1 MFQWLFNWILDG
13 LKHSP
18 EILLF
23 LSLSLGYLIG
33 GIRIGK
39 FQLGGVAGSLL
50 VAVALSVFGVTV
62 DAGVKAVLFALFI
75 YAVGFESGP
84 QFFRSLGVKTLREI
98 FLALF
103 IAVAG
108 LITVVVLAKVFH
120 LDKGL
125 AAGLAA
131 GGLTQSAIM
140 GTASDALTQLG
151 VSPEELSRLQGN
163 VTIGYA
169 VTYIFGSLGAIII
182 CVNILPKIMGRD
194 IGDDA
199 IKAQAE
205 QLHGSLLLGANQNF
219 ALSDISGRLYRVTN
233 KINQSVSDIEKTVNG
248 ISIERIKRGNKI
260 LEASPDTLI
269 KAKDI
274 ILVVGHRDSMI
285 QANDLLGSEVD
296 SASGMDV
303 VMNTQDVE
311 MRNSRYVGQSLSQVL
326 SSDEVMQLK
335 HGIYLVAIHR
345 DGQTLPLNNDFHF
358 KLGDVITIYGTDSDL
373 RRVIDKIGAP
383 ITKSEK
389 TDWIFHGL
397 GLVVGLIIGLI
408 VIRVSD
414 IPITLGAGGGALL
427 SGLLFGWFRS
437 LHQTIGNIP
446 TGAVQLL
453 KDFGLAGFVAVVGL
467 SSGLQA
473 INTIREQGLS
483 LFLIGVAVTV
493 LPMLLAIYFGKYI
506 LGYKN
511 AAVFAGALAG
521 ARSANPAFGEVLNKA
536 GNSTPTNSFAI
547 TYALANVFLT
557 LLGPLVVAFV

>member
-1 MFQWLFNWILDG
+1 MLHWLSNWIMEG
-13 LKHSP
+13 IKHSP

-33 GIRIGK
+33 GIRVGK

-50 VAVALSVFGVTV
+50 VAVALSVFGVTI
-62 DAGVKAVLFALFI
+62 DAGVKAILFALFI
-75 YAVGFESGP
+75 YAVGYESGP

-108 LITVVVLAKVFH
+108 LMTVIVLAKLFH

-151 VSPEELSRLQGN
+151 LSGDELRRLQAN

-169 VTYIFGSLGAIII
+169 VTYIFGSLGAIIV
-182 CVNILPKIMGRD
+182 CVNILPKIMGKD
-194 IGDDA
+194 IRDDA
-199 IKAQAE
+199 MQAQAE
-205 QLHGSLLLGANQNF
+205 QLHGSIILGNNQNF
-219 ALSDISGRLYRVTN
+219 ALSEISGRLYRITHQ
-233 KINQSVSDIEKTVNG
+233 INQTISQIEYAING
-248 ISIERIKRGNKI
+248 ISVERIKRNNKI
-260 LEASPDTLI
+260 IEATPDTTLKI
-269 KAKDI
+269 NDI
-274 ILVVGHRDSMI
+274 ILIVGHRNAIIHAAD
-285 QANDLLGSEVD
+285 QLGTEISTTN
-296 SASGMDV
+296 GMDII
-303 VMNTQDVE
+303 MNTQDVE
-311 MRNSRYVGQSLSQVL
+311 MRNSHYVGKSLTQIL
-326 SSDEVMQLK
+326 SSDEVMKLK
-335 HGIYLVAIHR
+335 HGIYLIAIHR
-345 DGQTLPLNNDFHF
+345 DGQPLPLNSDVQL
-358 KLGDVITIYGTDSDL
+358 KLGDVVTIYGSDSDL
-373 RRVIDKIGAP
+373 KRVIDKIGAP

-397 GLVVGLIIGLI
+397 GVVVGLVIGLI
-408 VIRVSD
+408 VIRIAN

-427 SGLLFGWFRS
+427 SGLLFGWYRS
-437 LHQTIGNIP
+437 RHQTRGNIP

-453 KDFGLAGFVAVVGL
+453 KDFGLAGFVVVVGL
-467 SSGLQA
+467 SSGLEA
-473 INTIREQGLS
+473 INTIREQGIS
-483 LFLIGVAVTV
+483 LFLIGIVVTL
-493 LPMLLAIYFGKYI
+493 LPMILAIYFGKYI

-511 AAVFAGALAG
+511 SAIFAGALSG

-536 GNSTPTNSFAI
+536 GNASPTNSFAI

-557 LLGPLVVAFV
+557 LLGPLVIAFA

>member
-50 VAVALSVFGVTV
+50 VAVGLSVFGVTV

-274 ILVVGHRDSMI
+274 ILVVGHRDAMI

-483 LFLIGVAVTV
+483 LFLIGVVVTV

>member
-1 MFQWLFNWILDG
+1 MFQWLSNWILDG

-108 LITVVVLAKVFH
+108 FVTVVVLAKLFN

-151 VSPEELSRLQGN
+151 LSPEELSRLQSN

-169 VTYIFGSLGAIII
+169 VTYIFGSLGAIIV
-182 CVNILPKIMGRD
+182 CVNILPKIMGRE
-194 IGDDA
+194 INDDA
-199 IKAQAE
+199 IKAEAE
-205 QLHGSLLLGANQNF
+205 QLHGSLLLGSGQNF
-219 ALSDISGRLYRVTN
+219 ALSDVTGRLYRITN
-233 KINQSVSDIEKTVNG
+233 KVNQTVESLEKVING
-248 ISIERIKRGNKI
+248 ISIERIKRGNRI
-260 LEASPDTLI
+260 IEAAPETLL

-274 ILVVGHRDSMI
+274 ILVVGHRDAMI
-285 QANDLLGSEVD
+285 AATDLLGEEVN
-296 SASGMDV
+296 SAQGMDV

-311 MRNSRYVGQSLSQVL
+311 MRNTRYVGQNLTQVL
-326 SSDEVMQLK
+326 SSDEVMKLK
-335 HGIYLVAIHR
+335 HGIYLIAVHR
-345 DGQTLPLNNDFHF
+345 DGQPLPLNNDMVF
-358 KLGDVITIYGTDSDL
+358 KLGDVITIYGTDGDL
-373 RRVIDKIGAP
+373 RRVVDRIGAP

-408 VIRVSD
+408 VIQLEQCNYLK
-414 IPITLGAGGGALL
+414 TL
-427 SGLLFGWFRS
+427 
-437 LHQTIGNIP
+437 
-446 TGAVQLL
+446 V
-453 KDFGLAGFVAVVGL
+453 
-467 SSGLQA
+467 
-473 INTIREQGLS
+473 
-483 LFLIGVAVTV
+483 
-493 LPMLLAIYFGKYI
+493 
-506 LGYKN
+506 
-511 AAVFAGALAG
+511 
-521 ARSANPAFGEVLNKA
+521 
-536 GNSTPTNSFAI
+536 
-547 TYALANVFLT
+547 
-557 LLGPLVVAFV
+557 

>member
-1 MFQWLFNWILDG
+1 MFQWLSNWILDG

-108 LITVVVLAKVFH
+108 FVTVVVLAKLFN

-151 VSPEELSRLQGN
+151 LSPEELSRLQGN

-169 VTYIFGSLGAIII
+169 VTYIFGSLGAIIV
-182 CVNILPKIMGRD
+182 CVNILPKIMGRE
-194 IGDDA
+194 INDDA
-199 IKAQAE
+199 IKAEAE
-205 QLHGSLLLGANQNF
+205 QLHGSLLLGNGQNF
-219 ALSDISGRLYRVTN
+219 ALSDVTGRLYRITN
-233 KINQSVSDIEKTVNG
+233 KVNQTVESLEKVING
-248 ISIERIKRGNKI
+248 ISIERIKRGNRI
-260 LEASPDTLI
+260 IEAAPETLL

-274 ILVVGHRDSMI
+274 ILVVGHRDAMI
-285 QANDLLGSEVD
+285 AAADLLGEEVN
-296 SASGMDV
+296 SAQGMDV

-311 MRNSRYVGQSLSQVL
+311 MRNTRYVGQNLTQVL
-326 SSDEVMQLK
+326 SSDEVMKLK
-335 HGIYLVAIHR
+335 HGIYLIAVHR
-345 DGQTLPLNNDFHF
+345 DGQPLPLNNDMVF
-358 KLGDVITIYGTDSDL
+358 KLGDVITIYGTDGDL
-373 RRVIDKIGAP
+373 RRVVDRIGAP

-427 SGLLFGWFRS
+427 SGLLFGWYRS
-437 LHQTIGNIP
+437 MHQTVGNIP

-473 INTIREQGLS
+473 INTIKDQGLS
-483 LFLIGVAVTV
+483 LFLIGVVVTL
-493 LPMLLAIYFGKYI
+493 LPMLLGIYFGKYV

-511 AAVFAGALAG
+511 SAVFAGALAG
-521 ARSANPAFGEVLNKA
+521 SRSANPAFGEVLNKA

>member
-1 MFQWLFNWILDG
+1 MFQWLSNWILDG

-108 LITVVVLAKVFH
+108 FVTVVVLAKLFN

-151 VSPEELSRLQGN
+151 LSPEELSRLQGN

-169 VTYIFGSLGAIII
+169 VTYIFGSLGAIIV
-182 CVNILPKIMGRD
+182 CVNILPKIMGRE
-194 IGDDA
+194 INDDA
-199 IKAQAE
+199 IQAEAE
-205 QLHGSLLLGANQNF
+205 QLHGSLLLGNGQNF
-219 ALSDISGRLYRVTN
+219 ALSDVTGRLYRITN
-233 KINQSVSDIEKTVNG
+233 KVNQTVESLEKVING
-248 ISIERIKRGNKI
+248 ISIERIKRGNRI
-260 LEASPDTLI
+260 IEAAPETLL

-274 ILVVGHRDSMI
+274 ILVVGHRDAMI
-285 QANDLLGSEVD
+285 AAADLLGEEVN
-296 SASGMDV
+296 SAQGMDV

-311 MRNSRYVGQSLSQVL
+311 MRNTRYVGQNLTQVL
-326 SSDEVMQLK
+326 SSDEVMKLK
-335 HGIYLVAIHR
+335 HGIYLIAVHR
-345 DGQTLPLNNDFHF
+345 DGQPLPLNNDMVF
-358 KLGDVITIYGTDSDL
+358 KLGDVITIYGTDGDL
-373 RRVIDKIGAP
+373 RRVVDRIGAP

-397 GLVVGLIIGLI
+397 GLVLGLIIGLI

-427 SGLLFGWFRS
+427 SGLLFGWYRS
-437 LHQTIGNIP
+437 LHQTVGNIP

-473 INTIREQGLS
+473 INTIKDQGLS
-483 LFLIGVAVTV
+483 LFLIGVVVTL
-493 LPMLLAIYFGKYI
+493 LPMLLGIYFGKYV

-511 AAVFAGALAG
+511 SAVFAGALAG
-521 ARSANPAFGEVLNKA
+521 SRSANPAFGEVLNKA

>member
-1 MFQWLFNWILDG
+1 MFQWLSNWILDG

-33 GIRIGK
+33 SIRIGK

-50 VAVALSVFGVTV
+50 VAVALSVFSVTV
-62 DAGVKAVLFALFI
+62 DSGVKAVLFALFI

-103 IAVAG
+103 IAIIGFV
-108 LITVVVLAKVFH
+108 TVVVLAKVFN

-140 GTASDALTQLG
+140 GTASDALSQLG
-151 VSPEELSRLQGN
+151 LSAEELRRLQGN

-169 VTYIFGSLGAIII
+169 VTYIFGSLGAIIV

-194 IGDDA
+194 ISDDA
-199 IKAQAE
+199 IKAQSE
-205 QLHGSLLLGANQNF
+205 QLNGSLLLGANQNF
-219 ALSDISGRLYRVTN
+219 ALSDISGRLYHVTN
-233 KINQSVSDIEKTVNG
+233 KINQSVSDIEKMVNG
-248 ISIERIKRGNKI
+248 ISIERIKRDNKI
-260 LEASPDTLI
+260 LEATPDVLI
-269 KAKDI
+269 KEKDI
-274 ILVVGHRDSMI
+274 ILVVGHRDAMI
-285 QANDLLGSEVD
+285 QANDLLGTEVN

-303 VMNTQDVE
+303 IMNTQDVE
-311 MRNSRYVGQSLSQVL
+311 MRNSRYVGENLMQVL
-326 SSDEVMQLK
+326 SSDEVMKLK

-345 DGQTLPLNNDFHF
+345 DGQPLPLNNDIVL
-358 KLGDVITIYGTDSDL
+358 KLGDVITIYGADSDL

-408 VIRVSD
+408 VIHVSH

-427 SGLLFGWFRS
+427 SGLLFGWYRA
-437 LHQTIGNIP
+437 LHQTYGNIP
-446 TGAVQLL
+446 SGALQLL

-473 INTIREQGLS
+473 IDTIKEQGIS
-483 LFLIGVAVTV
+483 LFLIGVIVTL

-521 ARSANPAFGEVLNKA
+521 SRSANPAFGEVLNKA
-536 GNSTPTNSFAI
+536 GNSIPTNSFAI

-557 LLGPLVVAFV
+557 LLGPFVVAFV

>member
-1 MFQWLFNWILDG
+1 MFQWLSNWILDG

-33 GIRIGK
+33 SIRIGK

-62 DAGVKAVLFALFI
+62 DSGVKAVLFALFI

-103 IAVAG
+103 IAIIGFV
-108 LITVVVLAKVFH
+108 TVVVLAKVFN

-140 GTASDALTQLG
+140 GTASDALSQLG
-151 VSPEELSRLQGN
+151 LSAEELRRLQGN

-169 VTYIFGSLGAIII
+169 VTYIFGSLGAIIV

-194 IGDDA
+194 ISDDA
-199 IKAQAE
+199 IKAQSE
-205 QLHGSLLLGANQNF
+205 QLNGSLLLGANQNF
-219 ALSDISGRLYRVTN
+219 ALSDISGRLYHVTN
-233 KINQSVSDIEKTVNG
+233 KINQSVSDIEKMVNG
-248 ISIERIKRGNKI
+248 ISIERIKRDNKI
-260 LEASPDTLI
+260 LEATPDVLI
-269 KAKDI
+269 KEKDI
-274 ILVVGHRDSMI
+274 ILVVGHRDAMI
-285 QANDLLGSEVD
+285 QANDLLGTEVN

-303 VMNTQDVE
+303 IMNTQDVE
-311 MRNSRYVGQSLSQVL
+311 MRNSRYVGENLMQVL
-326 SSDEVMQLK
+326 SSDEVMKLK

-345 DGQTLPLNNDFHF
+345 DGQPLQLNNDIVL
-358 KLGDVITIYGTDSDL
+358 KLGDVITIYGADSDL

-408 VIRVSD
+408 VIHVSH

-427 SGLLFGWFRS
+427 SGLLFGWYRA
-437 LHQTIGNIP
+437 LHQTYGNIP
-446 TGAVQLL
+446 SGALQLL

-473 INTIREQGLS
+473 IDTIKEQGIS
-483 LFLIGVAVTV
+483 LFLIGVIVTL

-521 ARSANPAFGEVLNKA
+521 SRSANPAFGEVLNKA
-536 GNSTPTNSFAI
+536 GNSIPTNSFAI

-557 LLGPLVVAFV
+557 LLGPFVVAFV

>member
-1 MFQWLFNWILDG
+1 MFQWLSNWILDG

-108 LITVVVLAKVFH
+108 FVTVVVLAKLFH

-151 VSPEELSRLQGN
+151 LSPEELSRLQGN

-169 VTYIFGSLGAIII
+169 VTYIFGSLGAIIV
-182 CVNILPKIMGRD
+182 CVNILPKIMGRE
-194 IGDDA
+194 INDDA
-199 IKAQAE
+199 IKAEAE
-205 QLHGSLLLGANQNF
+205 QLHGSLLLGSGQNF
-219 ALSDISGRLYRVTN
+219 ALSDVTGRLYRITN
-233 KINQSVSDIEKTVNG
+233 KVNQTVESLEKVING
-248 ISIERIKRGNKI
+248 ISIERIKRGNRI
-260 LEASPDTLI
+260 IEAAPETLL

-274 ILVVGHRDSMI
+274 ILVVGHRDAMI
-285 QANDLLGSEVD
+285 AAADLLGEEVN
-296 SASGMDV
+296 SAQGMDV

-311 MRNSRYVGQSLSQVL
+311 MRNTRYVGQNLTQVL
-326 SSDEVMQLK
+326 SSDEVMKLK
-335 HGIYLVAIHR
+335 HGIYLIAVHR
-345 DGQTLPLNNDFHF
+345 DGQPLPLNNDMVF
-358 KLGDVITIYGTDSDL
+358 KLGDVITIYGTDGDL
-373 RRVIDKIGAP
+373 RRVVDRIGAP

-427 SGLLFGWFRS
+427 SGLLFGWYRS
-437 LHQTIGNIP
+437 LHQTVGNIP

-473 INTIREQGLS
+473 INTIKDQGLS
-483 LFLIGVAVTV
+483 LFLIGVVVTL
-493 LPMLLAIYFGKYI
+493 LPMLLGIYFGKYV

-511 AAVFAGALAG
+511 SAVFAGALAG
-521 ARSANPAFGEVLNKA
+521 SRSANPAFGEVLNKA

>member
-1 MFQWLFNWILDG
+1 MFQWLSNWILDG
-13 LKHSP
+13 LRHSP

-108 LITVVVLAKVFH
+108 FVTVVVLAKLFN

-151 VSPEELSRLQGN
+151 LSPEELSRLQSN

-169 VTYIFGSLGAIII
+169 VTYIFGSLGAIIV
-182 CVNILPKIMGRD
+182 CVNILPKIMGRE
-194 IGDDA
+194 INDDA
-199 IKAQAE
+199 IKAEAE
-205 QLHGSLLLGANQNF
+205 QLHGSLLLGSGQNF
-219 ALSDISGRLYRVTN
+219 ALSDVTGRLYRITN
-233 KINQSVSDIEKTVNG
+233 KVNQTVESLEKVING
-248 ISIERIKRGNKI
+248 ISIERIKRGNRI
-260 LEASPDTLI
+260 IEAAPETLL

-274 ILVVGHRDSMI
+274 ILVVGHRDAMI
-285 QANDLLGSEVD
+285 AAADLLGEEVN
-296 SASGMDV
+296 SAQGMDV

-311 MRNSRYVGQSLSQVL
+311 MRNTRYVGQNLTQVL
-326 SSDEVMQLK
+326 SSDEVMKLK
-335 HGIYLVAIHR
+335 HGIYLIAVHR
-345 DGQTLPLNNDFHF
+345 DGQPLPLNNDMVF
-358 KLGDVITIYGTDSDL
+358 KLGDVISIYGTDGDL
-373 RRVIDKIGAP
+373 RRVVDRIGAP

-414 IPITLGAGGGALL
+414 IPITLGAGGGSLL
-427 SGLLFGWFRS
+427 SGLLFGWYRS
-437 LHQTIGNIP
+437 LHQTVGNIP
-446 TGAVQLL
+446 TGAMQLL
-453 KDFGLAGFVAVVGL
+453 KDFGLSGFVAVVGL

-473 INTIREQGLS
+473 INTIKDQGLS
-483 LFLIGVAVTV
+483 LFLIGVVVTL
-493 LPMLLAIYFGKYI
+493 LPMLLGIYFGKYV

-511 AAVFAGALAG
+511 SAVFAGALAG
-521 ARSANPAFGEVLNKA
+521 SRSANPAFGEVLNKA

>member
-274 ILVVGHRDSMI
+274 ILVVGHRDAMI

-345 DGQTLPLNNDFHF
+345 DGQTLPLNNDLHF

-483 LFLIGVAVTV
+483 LFLIGVVVTV

>member
-50 VAVALSVFGVTV
+50 IAVALSVFGVTV

-483 LFLIGVAVTV
+483 LFLIGVVVTV

>member
-1 MFQWLFNWILDG
+1 MFQWLSNWILDG

-108 LITVVVLAKVFH
+108 FVTVVVLAKLFN

-151 VSPEELSRLQGN
+151 LSPEELSRLQGN

-169 VTYIFGSLGAIII
+169 VTYIFGSLGAIIV
-182 CVNILPKIMGRD
+182 CVNILPKIMGRE
-194 IGDDA
+194 INDDA
-199 IKAQAE
+199 IQAEAE
-205 QLHGSLLLGANQNF
+205 QLHGSLLLGSGQNF
-219 ALSDISGRLYRVTN
+219 ALSDVTGRLYRITN
-233 KINQSVSDIEKTVNG
+233 KVNQTIESLEKVING
-248 ISIERIKRGNKI
+248 ISIERIKRGNRI
-260 LEASPDTLI
+260 IEATPETLL

-285 QANDLLGSEVD
+285 AAADLLGEEVN
-296 SASGMDV
+296 SAQGMDV

-311 MRNSRYVGQSLSQVL
+311 MRNTRYVGQNLTQVL
-326 SSDEVMQLK
+326 SSDEVMKLK
-335 HGIYLVAIHR
+335 HGIYLIAVHR
-345 DGQTLPLNNDFHF
+345 DGQPLPLNNDMVF
-358 KLGDVITIYGTDSDL
+358 KLGDVITIYGTDGDL
-373 RRVIDKIGAP
+373 RRVVDRIGAP

-427 SGLLFGWFRS
+427 SGLLFGWYRS
-437 LHQTIGNIP
+437 LHQTVGNIP

-473 INTIREQGLS
+473 INTIKDQGLS
-483 LFLIGVAVTV
+483 LFLIGVVVTL
-493 LPMLLAIYFGKYI
+493 LPMLLGIYFGKYV

-511 AAVFAGALAG
+511 SAVFAGALAG
-521 ARSANPAFGEVLNKA
+521 SRSANPAFGEVLNKA

>member
-1 MFQWLFNWILDG
+1 MFQWLSHWILNG
-13 LKHSP
+13 IQHSP

-33 GIRIGK
+33 AIRIGK

-108 LITVVVLAKVFH
+108 LATVVVLAKVFN

-140 GTASDALTQLG
+140 GTASDALSQLG
-151 VSPEELSRLQGN
+151 LSVEELHKMQAN

-182 CVNILPKIMGRD
+182 CVNILPKIMGKD
-194 IGDDA
+194 IADDA

-205 QLHGSLLLGANQNF
+205 QLHGSLLLGSNQNL
-219 ALSDISGRLYRVTN
+219 ALSDITGRLYRVTN
-233 KINQSVSDIEKTVNG
+233 KIDQNVSEIEKTVNG
-248 ISIERIKRGNKI
+248 ISIEKIKRGNKI
-260 LEASPDTLI
+260 IEATPDTVI
-269 KAKDI
+269 EVRDI
-274 ILVVGHRDSMI
+274 ILVVGHRDAMI
-285 QANDLLGSEVD
+285 QASDLLGTEINSV
-296 SASGMDV
+296 SGMDV

-311 MRNSRYVGQSLSQVL
+311 MRNSRYVGENLTQVL
-326 SSDEVMQLK
+326 SSEEVIQLK
-335 HGIYLVAIHR
+335 HGIYLIAIHR
-345 DGQTLPLNNDFHF
+345 DGESLPLNNDIYL
-358 KLGDVITIYGTDSDL
+358 KLGDVITIYGSDGDL
-373 RRVIDKIGAP
+373 KRVVDKIGAP
-383 ITKSEK
+383 ITRSEK

-427 SGLLFGWFRS
+427 SGLLFGWYRS
-437 LHQTIGNIP
+437 IHQTVGNIP
-446 TGAVQLL
+446 SGAIQLL

-473 INTIREQGLS
+473 INTIEEQGLS
-483 LFLIGVAVTV
+483 LFLIGVVVTV
-493 LPMLLAIYFGKYI
+493 LPMLLAIYFGKYV

-511 AAVFAGALAG
+511 VAVFAGALAG

>member
-274 ILVVGHRDSMI
+274 ILVVGHRDAMI
-285 QANDLLGSEVD
+285 QANDLLGSEEIGR
-296 SASGMDV
+296 ASCR
-303 VMNTQDVE
+303 E
-311 MRNSRYVGQSLSQVL
+311 
-326 SSDEVMQLK
+326 
-335 HGIYLVAIHR
+335 
-345 DGQTLPLNNDFHF
+345 
-358 KLGDVITIYGTDSDL
+358 
-373 RRVIDKIGAP
+373 RV
-383 ITKSEK
+383 
-389 TDWIFHGL
+389 
-397 GLVVGLIIGLI
+397 
-408 VIRVSD
+408 
-414 IPITLGAGGGALL
+414 
-427 SGLLFGWFRS
+427 
-437 LHQTIGNIP
+437 
-446 TGAVQLL
+446 
-453 KDFGLAGFVAVVGL
+453 
-467 SSGLQA
+467 
-473 INTIREQGLS
+473 
-483 LFLIGVAVTV
+483 
-493 LPMLLAIYFGKYI
+493 
-506 LGYKN
+506 
-511 AAVFAGALAG
+511 
-521 ARSANPAFGEVLNKA
+521 
-536 GNSTPTNSFAI
+536 
-547 TYALANVFLT
+547 
-557 LLGPLVVAFV
+557 

>member
-1 MFQWLFNWILDG
+1 MFQWLSNWILDG

-84 QFFRSLGVKTLREI
+84 QFFRSLGVNTLREI

-108 LITVVVLAKVFH
+108 FVTVVVLAKLFH

-151 VSPEELSRLQGN
+151 LSPEELSRLQGN

-169 VTYIFGSLGAIII
+169 VTYIFGSLGAIIV
-182 CVNILPKIMGRD
+182 CVNILPKIMGRE
-194 IGDDA
+194 INVDA
-199 IKAQAE
+199 IQAEAE
-205 QLHGSLLLGANQNF
+205 QLHGSLLLGSGQNF
-219 ALSDISGRLYRVTN
+219 ALSDVTGRLYRITN
-233 KINQSVSDIEKTVNG
+233 KVNQTVESLEKVING
-248 ISIERIKRGNKI
+248 ISIERIKRGNRI
-260 LEASPDTLI
+260 IEAAPETLL

-274 ILVVGHRDSMI
+274 ILVVGHRDAMI
-285 QANDLLGSEVD
+285 AAADLLGEEVN
-296 SASGMDV
+296 SAQGMDV

-311 MRNSRYVGQSLSQVL
+311 MRNTRYVGQNLTQVL
-326 SSDEVMQLK
+326 SSDEVMKLK
-335 HGIYLVAIHR
+335 HGIYLIAVHR
-345 DGQTLPLNNDFHF
+345 DGQPLPLNNDMVF
-358 KLGDVITIYGTDSDL
+358 KLGDVITIYGTDGDL
-373 RRVIDKIGAP
+373 RRVVDRIGAP

-427 SGLLFGWFRS
+427 SGLLFGWYRS
-437 LHQTIGNIP
+437 LHQTVGNIP

-473 INTIREQGLS
+473 INTIKDQGLS
-483 LFLIGVAVTV
+483 LFLIGVVVTL
-493 LPMLLAIYFGKYI
+493 LPMLLGIYFGKYV

-511 AAVFAGALAG
+511 SAVFAGALAG
-521 ARSANPAFGEVLNKA
+521 SRSANPAFGEVLNKA

>member
-274 ILVVGHRDSMI
+274 ILVVGHRDAMI

-397 GLVVGLIIGLI
+397 GLVIGLIIGLI

-483 LFLIGVAVTV
+483 LFLIGVVVTV

>member
-1 MFQWLFNWILDG
+1 MFQWLSNWILDG

-50 VAVALSVFGVTV
+50 VAVALSAFGVTV

-103 IAVAG
+103 IAIAG
-108 LITVVVLAKVFH
+108 FVTVVVLAKLFH

-151 VSPEELSRLQGN
+151 LSPEELSRLQGN

-169 VTYIFGSLGAIII
+169 VTYIFGSLGAIIV
-182 CVNILPKIMGRD
+182 CVNILPKIMGRE
-194 IGDDA
+194 INDDA
-199 IKAQAE
+199 IKAEAE
-205 QLHGSLLLGANQNF
+205 QLHGSLLLGSGQNF
-219 ALSDISGRLYRVTN
+219 ALSDVTGRLYRITN
-233 KINQSVSDIEKTVNG
+233 KVNQTVESLEKVING
-248 ISIERIKRGNKI
+248 ISIERIKRGNRI
-260 LEASPDTLI
+260 IEAAPETLL

-274 ILVVGHRDSMI
+274 ILVVGHRDAMI
-285 QANDLLGSEVD
+285 AAADLLGEEVN
-296 SASGMDV
+296 SAQGMDV

-311 MRNSRYVGQSLSQVL
+311 MRNTRYVGQNLTQVL
-326 SSDEVMQLK
+326 SSDEVMKLK
-335 HGIYLVAIHR
+335 HGIYLIAVHR
-345 DGQTLPLNNDFHF
+345 DGQPLPLNNDMVF
-358 KLGDVITIYGTDSDL
+358 KLGDVITIYGTDGDL
-373 RRVIDKIGAP
+373 RRVVDRIGAP

-427 SGLLFGWFRS
+427 SGLLFGWYRS
-437 LHQTIGNIP
+437 LHQTVGNIP

-473 INTIREQGLS
+473 INTIKDQGLS
-483 LFLIGVAVTV
+483 LFLIGVVVTL
-493 LPMLLAIYFGKYI
+493 LPMLLGIYFGKYV

-511 AAVFAGALAG
+511 SAVFAGALAG
-521 ARSANPAFGEVLNKA
+521 SRSANPAFGEVLNKA

>member
-1 MFQWLFNWILDG
+1 MFQWLSNWILDG

-84 QFFRSLGVKTLREI
+84 QFFRSLGVKTLREN

-108 LITVVVLAKVFH
+108 FVTVVVLAKLFH

-151 VSPEELSRLQGN
+151 LSPEELSRLQGN

-169 VTYIFGSLGAIII
+169 VTYIFGSLGAIIV
-182 CVNILPKIMGRD
+182 CVNILPKIMGRE
-194 IGDDA
+194 INDDA
-199 IKAQAE
+199 IKAEAE
-205 QLHGSLLLGANQNF
+205 QLHGSLLLGSGQNF
-219 ALSDISGRLYRVTN
+219 ALSDVTGRLYRITN
-233 KINQSVSDIEKTVNG
+233 KVNQTVESLEKVING
-248 ISIERIKRGNKI
+248 ISIERIKRGNRI
-260 LEASPDTLI
+260 IEATPETLL

-274 ILVVGHRDSMI
+274 ILVVGHRDAMI
-285 QANDLLGSEVD
+285 AATDLLGEEVN
-296 SASGMDV
+296 SAQGMDV

-311 MRNSRYVGQSLSQVL
+311 MRNTRYVGQNLTQVL
-326 SSDEVMQLK
+326 SSDEVMKLK
-335 HGIYLVAIHR
+335 HGIYLIAVHR
-345 DGQTLPLNNDFHF
+345 DGQPLPLNNDMVF
-358 KLGDVITIYGTDSDL
+358 KLGDVITIYGTDGDL
-373 RRVIDKIGAP
+373 RRVVDRIGAP

-427 SGLLFGWFRS
+427 SGLLFGWYRS
-437 LHQTIGNIP
+437 LHQTVGNIP

-473 INTIREQGLS
+473 INTIKDQGLS
-483 LFLIGVAVTV
+483 LFLIGVVVTL
-493 LPMLLAIYFGKYI
+493 LPMLLGIYFGKYV

-511 AAVFAGALAG
+511 SAVFAGALAG
-521 ARSANPAFGEVLNKA
+521 SRSANPAFGEVLNKA

>member
-1 MFQWLFNWILDG
+1 MFQWLSNWILDG

-108 LITVVVLAKVFH
+108 FVTVVVLAKLFH

-151 VSPEELSRLQGN
+151 LSPEELSRLQGN

-169 VTYIFGSLGAIII
+169 VTYIFGSLGAIIV
-182 CVNILPKIMGRD
+182 CVNILPKIMGRE
-194 IGDDA
+194 INDDA
-199 IKAQAE
+199 IKAEAE
-205 QLHGSLLLGANQNF
+205 QLHGSLLLGSGQNF
-219 ALSDISGRLYRVTN
+219 ALSDVTGRLYRITN
-233 KINQSVSDIEKTVNG
+233 KVNQTVESLEKVING
-248 ISIERIKRGNKI
+248 ISIERIKRGNRI
-260 LEASPDTLI
+260 IEATPETLL

-274 ILVVGHRDSMI
+274 ILVVGHRDAMI
-285 QANDLLGSEVD
+285 AATDLLGEEVN
-296 SASGMDV
+296 SAQGMDV

-311 MRNSRYVGQSLSQVL
+311 MRNTRYVGQNLTQVL
-326 SSDEVMQLK
+326 SSDEVMKLK
-335 HGIYLVAIHR
+335 HGIYLIAVHR
-345 DGQTLPLNNDFHF
+345 DGQPLPLNNDMVF
-358 KLGDVITIYGTDSDL
+358 KLGDVITIYGTDGDL
-373 RRVIDKIGAP
+373 RRVVDRIGAP

-427 SGLLFGWFRS
+427 SGLLFGWYRS
-437 LHQTIGNIP
+437 LHQTVGNIP

-473 INTIREQGLS
+473 INTIKDQGLS
-483 LFLIGVAVTV
+483 LFLIGVVVTL
-493 LPMLLAIYFGKYI
+493 LPMLLGIYFGKYV

-511 AAVFAGALAG
+511 SAVFAGALAG
-521 ARSANPAFGEVLNKA
+521 SRSANPAFGEVLNKA

>member
-1 MFQWLFNWILDG
+1 MFQWLSHWILNG
-13 LKHSP
+13 IQHSP

-33 GIRIGK
+33 AIRIGK

-108 LITVVVLAKVFH
+108 LATVVVLAKVFN

-140 GTASDALTQLG
+140 GTASDALSQLG
-151 VSPEELSRLQGN
+151 LSVEELHKMQAN

-182 CVNILPKIMGRD
+182 CVNILPKIMGKD
-194 IGDDA
+194 IADDA

-205 QLHGSLLLGANQNF
+205 QLHGSLLLGSNQNL
-219 ALSDISGRLYRVTN
+219 ALSDITGRLYRVTN
-233 KINQSVSDIEKTVNG
+233 KIDQNVSEIEKTVNG
-248 ISIERIKRGNKI
+248 ISIEKIKRGNKI
-260 LEASPDTLI
+260 IEATPDTVI
-269 KAKDI
+269 EVRDI
-274 ILVVGHRDSMI
+274 ILVVGHRDAMI
-285 QANDLLGSEVD
+285 QASDLLGTEINSV
-296 SASGMDV
+296 SGMDV

-311 MRNSRYVGQSLSQVL
+311 MRNSRYVGENLTQVL
-326 SSDEVMQLK
+326 SSEEVIQLK
-335 HGIYLVAIHR
+335 HGIYLIAIHR
-345 DGQTLPLNNDFHF
+345 DGESLPLNNDIYL
-358 KLGDVITIYGTDSDL
+358 KLGDVITIYGSDGDL
-373 RRVIDKIGAP
+373 KRVVDKIGAP
-383 ITKSEK
+383 ITRSEK

-427 SGLLFGWFRS
+427 SGLLFGWYRS
-437 LHQTIGNIP
+437 VHQTVGNIP
-446 TGAVQLL
+446 SGAIQLL

-473 INTIREQGLS
+473 INTIEEQGLS
-483 LFLIGVAVTV
+483 LFLIGVVVTV
-493 LPMLLAIYFGKYI
+493 LPMLLAIYFGKYV

-511 AAVFAGALAG
+511 VAVFAGALAG

>member
-274 ILVVGHRDSMI
+274 ILVVGHRDAMI

-483 LFLIGVAVTV
+483 LFLIGVVVTI

>member
-1 MFQWLFNWILDG
+1 MFQWLLHWILNG
-13 LKHSP
+13 IQHSP

-33 GIRIGK
+33 AIRIGK

-108 LITVVVLAKVFH
+108 LATVVVLAKVFN

-140 GTASDALTQLG
+140 GTASDALSQLG
-151 VSPEELSRLQGN
+151 LSVEELHKMQAN

-182 CVNILPKIMGRD
+182 CVNILPKIMGKD
-194 IGDDA
+194 IADDA

-205 QLHGSLLLGANQNF
+205 QLHGSLLLGSNQNL
-219 ALSDISGRLYRVTN
+219 ALSDITGRLYRVTN
-233 KINQSVSDIEKTVNG
+233 KIDQNVSEIEKTVNG
-248 ISIERIKRGNKI
+248 ISIEKIKRGNKI
-260 LEASPDTLI
+260 IEATPDTVI
-269 KAKDI
+269 EVRDI
-274 ILVVGHRDSMI
+274 ILVVGHRDAMI
-285 QANDLLGSEVD
+285 QASDLLGTEINSV
-296 SASGMDV
+296 SGMDV

-311 MRNSRYVGQSLSQVL
+311 MRNSRYVGENLTQVL
-326 SSDEVMQLK
+326 SSEEVIQLK
-335 HGIYLVAIHR
+335 HGIYLIAIHR
-345 DGQTLPLNNDFHF
+345 DGELLPLNNDIYL
-358 KLGDVITIYGTDSDL
+358 KLGDVITIYGSDGDL
-373 RRVIDKIGAP
+373 KRVVDKIGAP
-383 ITKSEK
+383 ITRSEK

-427 SGLLFGWFRS
+427 SGLLFGWYRS
-437 LHQTIGNIP
+437 IHQTVGNIP
-446 TGAVQLL
+446 SGAIQLL

-473 INTIREQGLS
+473 INTIEEQGLS
-483 LFLIGVAVTV
+483 LFLIGVVVTV
-493 LPMLLAIYFGKYI
+493 LPMLLAIYFGKYV

-511 AAVFAGALAG
+511 VAVFAGALAG

>member
-1 MFQWLFNWILDG
+1 MFQWLSNWILDG

-103 IAVAG
+103 IAIAG
-108 LITVVVLAKVFH
+108 FVTVVVLAKLFH

-151 VSPEELSRLQGN
+151 LSPEELSRLQGN

-169 VTYIFGSLGAIII
+169 VTYIFGSLGAIIV
-182 CVNILPKIMGRD
+182 CVNILPKIMGRE
-194 IGDDA
+194 INDDA
-199 IKAQAE
+199 IKAEAE
-205 QLHGSLLLGANQNF
+205 QLHGSLLLGSGQNF
-219 ALSDISGRLYRVTN
+219 ALSDVTGRLYRITN
-233 KINQSVSDIEKTVNG
+233 KVNQTVESLEKVING
-248 ISIERIKRGNKI
+248 ISIERIKRGNRI
-260 LEASPDTLI
+260 IEAAPETLL

-274 ILVVGHRDSMI
+274 ILVVGHRDAMI
-285 QANDLLGSEVD
+285 AATDLLGEEVN
-296 SASGMDV
+296 SAQGMDV

-311 MRNSRYVGQSLSQVL
+311 MRNTRYVGQNLTQVL
-326 SSDEVMQLK
+326 SSDEVMKLK
-335 HGIYLVAIHR
+335 HGIYLIAVHR
-345 DGQTLPLNNDFHF
+345 DGQPLPLNNDMVF
-358 KLGDVITIYGTDSDL
+358 KLGDVITIYGTDGDL
-373 RRVIDKIGAP
+373 RRVVDRIGAP

-427 SGLLFGWFRS
+427 SGLLFGWYRS
-437 LHQTIGNIP
+437 LHQTVGNIP

-473 INTIREQGLS
+473 INTIKDQGLS
-483 LFLIGVAVTV
+483 LFLIGVVVTL
-493 LPMLLAIYFGKYI
+493 LPMLLGIYFGKYV

-511 AAVFAGALAG
+511 SAVFAGALAG
-521 ARSANPAFGEVLNKA
+521 SRSANPAFGEVLNKA

>member
-274 ILVVGHRDSMI
+274 ILVVGHRDAMI

-358 KLGDVITIYGTDSDL
+358 KLGDVITIYGTDTDL

-483 LFLIGVAVTV
+483 LFLIGVVVTV

>member
-50 VAVALSVFGVTV
+50 VAVALSVFDVTV

-274 ILVVGHRDSMI
+274 ILVVGHRDAMI

-437 LHQTIGNIP
+437 VHQTIGNIP

-483 LFLIGVAVTV
+483 LFLIGVVVTV

>member
-473 INTIREQGLS
+473 INTICEQGLS
-483 LFLIGVAVTV
+483 LFLIGVVVTV

>member
-13 LKHSP
+13 FKHSP

-248 ISIERIKRGNKI
+248 ISIERIKRSNKI

-274 ILVVGHRDSMI
+274 ILVVGHRDAMI

-358 KLGDVITIYGTDSDL
+358 KLGDVITIYGTDTDL

-473 INTIREQGLS
+473 INTIREQGLL
-483 LFLIGVAVTV
+483 LFLIGVVVTV

>member
-311 MRNSRYVGQSLSQVL
+311 MRNSRYVGQNLSQVL

-345 DGQTLPLNNDFHF
+345 DGQTLPLNNDLNF

-397 GLVVGLIIGLI
+397 GLVIGLIIGLI

-483 LFLIGVAVTV
+483 LFLIGVVVTV

>member
-1 MFQWLFNWILDG
+1 MLHWLSNWIMEG
-13 LKHSP
+13 IKHSP

-33 GIRIGK
+33 GIRVGK

-50 VAVALSVFGVTV
+50 VAVALSVFGVTI
-62 DAGVKAVLFALFI
+62 DAGVKAILFALFI
-75 YAVGFESGP
+75 YAVGYESGP

-108 LITVVVLAKVFH
+108 LMTVIVLAKLFH

-151 VSPEELSRLQGN
+151 LSGDELRRLQAN

-169 VTYIFGSLGAIII
+169 VTYIFGSLGAIIV
-182 CVNILPKIMGRD
+182 CVNILPKIMGKD
-194 IGDDA
+194 IRDDA
-199 IKAQAE
+199 MQAQAE
-205 QLHGSLLLGANQNF
+205 QLHGSIILGNNQNF
-219 ALSDISGRLYRVTN
+219 ALSEISGRLYRITHQ
-233 KINQSVSDIEKTVNG
+233 INQTISQIEYAING
-248 ISIERIKRGNKI
+248 ISVERIKRNNKI
-260 LEASPDTLI
+260 IEATPDTTLKI
-269 KAKDI
+269 NDI
-274 ILVVGHRDSMI
+274 ILIVGHRNAIIHAAD
-285 QANDLLGSEVD
+285 QLGTEISTTN
-296 SASGMDV
+296 GMDII
-303 VMNTQDVE
+303 MNTQDVE
-311 MRNSRYVGQSLSQVL
+311 MRNSHYVGKSLTQIL
-326 SSDEVMQLK
+326 SSDEVMKLK
-335 HGIYLVAIHR
+335 HGIYLIAIHR
-345 DGQTLPLNNDFHF
+345 DGQPLPIKRDVQL
-358 KLGDVITIYGTDSDL
+358 KLGDVVTIYVSDSDL
-373 RRVIDKIGAP
+373 KRVIDKIGAP

-397 GLVVGLIIGLI
+397 GVVVGLVIGLI
-408 VIRVSD
+408 VIRIAN

-427 SGLLFGWFRS
+427 SGLLFGWYRS
-437 LHQTIGNIP
+437 RHQTRGNIP

-453 KDFGLAGFVAVVGL
+453 KDFGLAGFVVVVGL
-467 SSGLQA
+467 SSGLEA
-473 INTIREQGLS
+473 INTIREQGIS
-483 LFLIGVAVTV
+483 LFLIGIVVTL
-493 LPMLLAIYFGKYI
+493 LPMILAIYFGKYI

-511 AAVFAGALAG
+511 SAIFAGALSG

-536 GNSTPTNSFAI
+536 GNASPTNSFAI

-557 LLGPLVVAFV
+557 LLGPLVIAFA

>member
-1 MFQWLFNWILDG
+1 MFQWLSNWILDG
-13 LKHSP
+13 LRHSP

-108 LITVVVLAKVFH
+108 FVTVVVLAKLFN

-151 VSPEELSRLQGN
+151 LSPEELSRLQSN

-169 VTYIFGSLGAIII
+169 VTYIFGSLGAIIV
-182 CVNILPKIMGRD
+182 CVNILPKIMGRE
-194 IGDDA
+194 INDDA
-199 IKAQAE
+199 IKAEAE
-205 QLHGSLLLGANQNF
+205 QLHGSLLLGSGQNF
-219 ALSDISGRLYRVTN
+219 ALSDVTGRLYRITN
-233 KINQSVSDIEKTVNG
+233 KVNQTVESLEKVING
-248 ISIERIKRGNKI
+248 ISIERIKRGNRI
-260 LEASPDTLI
+260 IEAAPETLL

-274 ILVVGHRDSMI
+274 ILVVGHRDAMI
-285 QANDLLGSEVD
+285 AAADLLGEEVN
-296 SASGMDV
+296 SAQGMDV

-311 MRNSRYVGQSLSQVL
+311 MRNTRYVGQNLTQVL
-326 SSDEVMQLK
+326 SSDEVVKLK
-335 HGIYLVAIHR
+335 HGIYLIAVHR
-345 DGQTLPLNNDFHF
+345 DGQPLPLNNDMVF
-358 KLGDVITIYGTDSDL
+358 KLGDVISIYGTDGDL
-373 RRVIDKIGAP
+373 RRVVDRIGAP

-427 SGLLFGWFRS
+427 SGLLFGWYRS
-437 LHQTIGNIP
+437 LHQTVGNIP

-473 INTIREQGLS
+473 INTIKDQGLS
-483 LFLIGVAVTV
+483 LFLIGVVVTL
-493 LPMLLAIYFGKYI
+493 LPMLLGIYFGKYV

-511 AAVFAGALAG
+511 SAVFAGALAG
-521 ARSANPAFGEVLNKA
+521 SRSANPAFGEVLNKA

>member
-1 MFQWLFNWILDG
+1 MFQWLSNWILDG

-108 LITVVVLAKVFH
+108 FVTVVVLAKLFH

-151 VSPEELSRLQGN
+151 LSPEELSRLQGN

-169 VTYIFGSLGAIII
+169 VTYIFGSLGAIIV
-182 CVNILPKIMGRD
+182 CVNILPKIMGRE
-194 IGDDA
+194 INDDA
-199 IKAQAE
+199 IKAEAE
-205 QLHGSLLLGANQNF
+205 QLHGSLLLGSGQNF
-219 ALSDISGRLYRVTN
+219 ALSDVTGRLYRITN
-233 KINQSVSDIEKTVNG
+233 KVNQTVESLEKVING
-248 ISIERIKRGNKI
+248 ISIERIKRSNRI
-260 LEASPDTLI
+260 IEAAPETLL

-274 ILVVGHRDSMI
+274 ILVVGHRDAMI
-285 QANDLLGSEVD
+285 AAADLLGEEVN
-296 SASGMDV
+296 SAQGMDV

-311 MRNSRYVGQSLSQVL
+311 MRNTRYVGQNLTQVL
-326 SSDEVMQLK
+326 SSDEVMKLK
-335 HGIYLVAIHR
+335 HGIYLIAVHR
-345 DGQTLPLNNDFHF
+345 DGQPLPLNNDMVF
-358 KLGDVITIYGTDSDL
+358 KLGDVITIYGTDGDL
-373 RRVIDKIGAP
+373 RRVVDRIGAP

-427 SGLLFGWFRS
+427 SGLLFGWYRS
-437 LHQTIGNIP
+437 LHQTVGNIP

-473 INTIREQGLS
+473 INTIKDQGLS
-483 LFLIGVAVTV
+483 LFLIGVVVTL
-493 LPMLLAIYFGKYI
+493 LPMLLGIYFGKYV

-511 AAVFAGALAG
+511 SAVFAGALAG
-521 ARSANPAFGEVLNKA
+521 SRSANPAFGEVLNKA

>member
-1 MFQWLFNWILDG
+1 MFQWLSNWILDG

-18 EILLF
+18 EVLLF

-33 GIRIGK
+33 SIRIGK

-62 DAGVKAVLFALFI
+62 DSGVKAVLFALFI

-103 IAVAG
+103 IAIIGFV
-108 LITVVVLAKVFH
+108 TVVVLAKVFN

-140 GTASDALTQLG
+140 GTASDALSQLG
-151 VSPEELSRLQGN
+151 LSAEELRRLQGN

-169 VTYIFGSLGAIII
+169 VTYIFGSLGAIIV

-194 IGDDA
+194 ISDDA
-199 IKAQAE
+199 IKAQSE
-205 QLHGSLLLGANQNF
+205 QLNGSLLLGANQNF
-219 ALSDISGRLYRVTN
+219 ALSDISGRLYHVTN
-233 KINQSVSDIEKTVNG
+233 KINQSVSDIEKMVNG
-248 ISIERIKRGNKI
+248 ISIERIKRDNKI
-260 LEASPDTLI
+260 LEATPDVLI
-269 KAKDI
+269 KEKDI
-274 ILVVGHRDSMI
+274 ILVVGHRDAMI
-285 QANDLLGSEVD
+285 QANDLLGTEVN

-303 VMNTQDVE
+303 IMNTQDVE
-311 MRNSRYVGQSLSQVL
+311 MRNSRYVGENLMQVL
-326 SSDEVMQLK
+326 SSDEVMKLK

-345 DGQTLPLNNDFHF
+345 DGQPLPLNNDIVL
-358 KLGDVITIYGTDSDL
+358 KLGDVITIYGADSDL

-408 VIRVSD
+408 VIHVSH

-427 SGLLFGWFRS
+427 SGLLFGWYRA
-437 LHQTIGNIP
+437 LHQTYGNIP
-446 TGAVQLL
+446 SGALQLL

-473 INTIREQGLS
+473 IDTIKEQGIS
-483 LFLIGVAVTV
+483 LFLIGVIVTL

-521 ARSANPAFGEVLNKA
+521 SRSANPAFGEVLNKA
-536 GNSTPTNSFAI
+536 GNSIPTNSFAI

-557 LLGPLVVAFV
+557 LLGPFVVAFV

>member
-274 ILVVGHRDSMI
+274 ILVVGHRDAMI

-345 DGQTLPLNNDFHF
+345 DGQTLPLNNDLNF

-483 LFLIGVAVTV
+483 LFLIGVVVTV

>member
-182 CVNILPKIMGRD
+182 CVNILPKIMARD

-260 LEASPDTLI
+260 LEASPDTVI

-274 ILVVGHRDSMI
+274 ILVVGHRDAMI

-311 MRNSRYVGQSLSQVL
+311 MRNSRYVGQNLSQVL

-345 DGQTLPLNNDFHF
+345 DGQTLPLNNDLNF

-483 LFLIGVAVTV
+483 LFLIGVVVTV